1 MDNIEIEQA
10 EFENTDV
17 PNSKSNLY
25 CFQFSYLYGDEIY
38 LPYSIGILWA
48 YARAIPKINNNI
60 ENKSFVIL
68 RENPNDIVSRLEE
81 PKIAA
86 FSTYVWNWEMSVSVA
101 RIIKERYPKCLVI
114 FGGPQVPNADRL
126 GDFFEKYPFI
136 DITVHG
142 EGEITFSEI
151 LLEYVNDQKFQT
163 IPGLSYR
170 GFTTELRPRTRDLNI
185 FPSPY
190 LTGVFDELFALPYQ
204 YHAVWETN
212 RGCPYGCTFCDW
224 GSLIAQKIF
233 IFDEERLIKEM
244 EYFAHKK
251 IAHVYM
257 GDANFGIL
265 DRDVGIAS
273 RIALINKNSG
283 GFPKK
288 VRVNYTKNSTNRVF
302 QIANILNKQKLDKG
316 ITLSVQSMD
325 PETLLTIK
333 RSNLKYETL
342 SAFIK
347 RYQKEGID
355 TYTEVILGLPG
366 ETYKSF
372 RDGIEALL
380 EASAH
385 DSLWIYRCS
394 VLPNAPMNDLDYKT
408 KHKIKTI
415 KSPADLHHI
424 EPGKDPV
431 QEYEDI
437 VVETATMQT
446 KDYVR
451 CQLLAWATQTF
462 HALGL
467 LRVLAIFTNQL
478 NGIQYTTFYERL
490 LEYAEQNPNTV
501 LGKEYLKTKE
511 KINQAIT
518 KGKSWFNIVP
528 EFNNQTWSLE
538 EASYLRIMLQLQAFF
553 AEQDGFFNYLSKTEG
568 FVFEQKILTDFLK
581 YQKAIIVKYENG
593 KTEEFQT
600 GCAINSFHRNM
611 MIGKKE
617 KLQYGNYHITIT
629 DSYNFNGDKN
639 RYSTEIL
646 FWGRRGGKTFYQMCK
661 ETPIEQEHTDQLKPA
676 PK

>member
-1 MDNIEIEQA
+1 M
-10 EFENTDV
+10 
-17 PNSKSNLY
+17 
-25 CFQFSYLYGDEIY
+25 
-38 LPYSIGILWA
+38 
-48 YARAIPKINNNI
+48 
-60 ENKSFVIL
+60 
-68 RENPNDIVSRLEE
+68 
-81 PKIAA
+81 
-86 FSTYVWNWEMSVSVA
+86 
-101 RIIKERYPKCLVI
+101 
-114 FGGPQVPNADRL
+114 
-126 GDFFEKYPFI
+126 
-136 DITVHG
+136 
-142 EGEITFSEI
+142 
-151 LLEYVNDQKFQT
+151 
-163 IPGLSYR
+163 
-170 GFTTELRPRTRDLNI
+170 
-185 FPSPY
+185 
-190 LTGVFDELFALPYQ
+190 
-204 YHAVWETN
+204 
-212 RGCPYGCTFCDW
+212 
-224 GSLIAQKIF
+224 
-233 IFDEERLIKEM
+233 
-244 EYFAHKK
+244 
-251 IAHVYM
+251 
-257 GDANFGIL
+257 
-265 DRDVGIAS
+265 
-273 RIALINKNSG
+273 
-283 GFPKK
+283 
-288 VRVNYTKNSTNRVF
+288 
-302 QIANILNKQKLDKG
+302 NKQNLDKG

-408 KHKIKTI
+408 KHKIKTV

-424 EPGKDPV
+424 EPGKDPI
-431 QEYEDI
+431 QEYDEM

-446 KDYVR
+446 KDYVKS
-451 CQLLAWATQTF
+451 QLLAWATQTF

-518 KGKSWFNIVP
+518 KGKSWVNIVP

-568 FVFEQKILTDFLK
+568 FVLEPKMLTDLLK
-581 YQKAIIVKYENG
+581 YQKAIIVKYENT
-593 KTEEFQT
+593 KTEEFET
-600 GCAINSFHRNM
+600 GCAINSFHRN
-611 MIGKKE
+611 IIVGKKE
-617 KLQYGNYHITIT
+617 KLQYGNYRVTIA
-629 DSYNFNGDKN
+629 DPYNFNGDKK

-646 FWGRRGGKTFYQMCK
+646 FWGRRGGKTFYQTCK
-661 ETPIEQEHTDQLKPA
+661 ETPIDVDIKQEHIDQLKPA